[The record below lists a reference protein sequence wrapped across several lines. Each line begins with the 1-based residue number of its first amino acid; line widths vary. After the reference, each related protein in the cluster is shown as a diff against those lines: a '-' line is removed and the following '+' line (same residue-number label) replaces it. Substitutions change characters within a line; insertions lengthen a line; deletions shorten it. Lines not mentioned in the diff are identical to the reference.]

1 MSDIAKELFKS
12 IVTDTASQEDFGSA
26 IKQKMDQALDVRK
39 AGITAGIYNKQS
51 ASAETFEE
59 AYSSDKKHTMDPK
72 SHVELDKETGMYCVY
87 NIKGKKIKE
96 FESKEDAEEY
106 AVKNHDELMKES
118 VDLDEAT
125 VNVDIPDPFF
135 LSDGGRD
142 PFSRNFN
149 KLLKKYRVKG
159 ELLGDPDGM
168 DMPEVQL
175 TGKKKDLER
184 ILADPDGW
192 DDDGWLADGIKESV
206 DLEEAKMSPEDAE
219 IAQEIIRSEDE
230 KVSVAYGQKLKV
242 ARQKLIKKYG
252 KGWAKMVESNLEEA
266 KIPSSNISIF
276 SDPKLA
282 KSAASKQKYKTQ
294 VFVGDDGKFLVPS
307 TNKEAGQLK
316 KDGYEVYESTDLEEA
331 SSGDIANLLKFVAKN
346 GAKVKGNVADFGGSK
361 IEFSF
366 DKGKIKFDG
375 GKDSG
380 VEYFDNLRDAIS
392 TLSIGMED

>member
-51 ASAETFEE
+51 ASSETFE
-59 AYSSDKKHTMDPK
+59 
-72 SHVELDKETGMYCVY
+72 
-87 NIKGKKIKE
+87 
-96 FESKEDAEEY
+96 
-106 AVKNHDELMKES
+106 
-118 VDLDEAT
+118 
-125 VNVDIPDPFF
+125 
-135 LSDGGRD
+135 
-142 PFSRNFN
+142 
-149 KLLKKYRVKG
+149 
-159 ELLGDPDGM
+159 
-168 DMPEVQL
+168 
-175 TGKKKDLER
+175 
-184 ILADPDGW
+184 
-192 DDDGWLADGIKESV
+192 ESV
-206 DLEEAKMSPEDAE
+206 DLEEAKMSPKDAE

-252 KGWAKMVESNLEEA
+252 KGWAKMVESDLEEA

-316 KDGYEVYESTDLEEA
+316 KDGHEVYESTDLEEA
-331 SSGDIANLLKFVAKN
+331 SSGDIAKLLKFVAKN

>member
-26 IKQKMDQALDVRK
+26 IQQKMDQALDVRR
-39 AGITAGIYNKQS
+39 AGITADIYNKQVPS
-51 ASAETFEE
+51 SETVVEE
-59 AYSSDKKHTMDPK
+59 ST
-72 SHVELDKETGMYCVY
+72 
-87 NIKGKKIKE
+87 
-96 FESKEDAEEY
+96 
-106 AVKNHDELMKES
+106 
-118 VDLDEAT
+118 DLDEAT
-125 VNVDIPDPFF
+125 VNVEIPDPFF
-135 LSDGGRD
+135 LRGSRAGWPAGSYDEKD
-142 PFSRNFN
+142 LFSRNFN

-159 ELLGDPDGM
+159 ELLGKPRGM

-192 DDDGWLADGIKESV
+192 DDDDGRLADGIKESA
-206 DLEEAKMSPEDAE
+206 DLEEGKMSPEDAE

-266 KIPSSNISIF
+266 KIPSSNISVF

-331 SSGDIANLLKFVAKN
+331 SKGDVEKILKFAAKN
-346 GAKVKGNVADFGGSK
+346 GGNRKGNVVDFGGSK
-361 IEFSF
+361 IEFSL

-380 VEYFDNLRDAIS
+380 VEHFDNLRDAMS
-392 TLSIGMED
+392 ALSIGMED

>member
-26 IKQKMDQALDVRK
+26 IKQKMDQALDVRR
-39 AGITAGIYNKQS
+39 AGITADIYNKQVPS
-51 ASAETFEE
+51 SETVVEE
-59 AYSSDKKHTMDPK
+59 ST
-72 SHVELDKETGMYCVY
+72 
-87 NIKGKKIKE
+87 
-96 FESKEDAEEY
+96 
-106 AVKNHDELMKES
+106 
-118 VDLDEAT
+118 DLDEAT
-125 VNVDIPDPFF
+125 VNVEIPDPFF
-135 LSDGGRD
+135 LRGSRAGWPAGSYDEKD
-142 PFSRNFN
+142 LFSRNFN

-159 ELLGDPDGM
+159 ELLGEPRGK

-192 DDDGWLADGIKESV
+192 DDDGWRADGIKESAN
-206 DLEEAKMSPEDAE
+206 LEEAKMSPEDAE

-316 KDGYEVYESTDLEEA
+316 KDGYKVYESTDLEEA
-331 SSGDIANLLKFVAKN
+331 ASGDISKLLKFVAKN

-392 TLSIGMED
+392 ALSIAMED